1 MTDLH
6 KLVKIA
12 HYYYRDGLT
21 QKEIADKL
29 SMSRQNV
36 NRILKKIVEEGIVKI
51 EIVNYMAANVE
62 LERKLERVFGL
73 KDAVIIS
80 DLDDSSIFERLGQVG
95 ASYIHELLDIKKTF
109 GIGTGR
115 VLRTMVEY
123 IKERHKNVSVVQLAG
138 GMPYTEIDELIDVN
152 NQSDEII
159 IQLSQRI
166 GAVPYFMHVPI
177 FVENSDTKRAL
188 MEEQFIKNS
197 FDMIDRCDFAVV
209 SIEGINEDITMFK
222 EQYLGTDYLTQLVN
236 GGAIGNICSRYFDIY
251 GKPVHSSLD
260 DRTMVPELEQLK
272 RIPQVIGI
280 GAGRN
285 EQSAILGALRGNLI
299 NILITNIETAHYLLE
314 NA

>member
-36 NRILKKIVEEGIVKI
+36 NRILKRIVEEGIVKI
-51 EIVNYMAANVE
+51 EIVNYMAVNVE
-62 LERKLERVFGL
+62 LERKLERAFGL

-80 DLDDSSIFERLGQVG
+80 DLDDSSIIERLAQVG
-95 ASYIHELLDIKKTF
+95 ASYVHEMLDAKKTF
-109 GIGTGR
+109 GIGNGR
-115 VLRTMVEY
+115 ILRNMVEY
-123 IKERHKNVSVVQLAG
+123 VKDRHRDVSVVQIAG
-138 GMPYTEIDELIDVN
+138 GMPYTEIDDLIDIN

-177 FVENSDTKRAL
+177 FVENSDTKKAL
-188 MEEQFIKNS
+188 MEEQFVKNS
-197 FDMIDRCDFAVV
+197 FDMLDRCDFAVL
-209 SIEGINEDITMFK
+209 SIEGINEDITLFK
-222 EQYLGTDYLTQLVN
+222 EQYLGTSYLSQLIN
-236 GGAIGNICSRYFDIY
+236 GGAVGNICSRYFDIN
-251 GKPVHSSLD
+251 GTRVHSSLE

-272 RIPQVIGI
+272 KIPQIIGI
-280 GAGRN
+280 GAGKN
-285 EQSAILGALRGNLI
+285 EQAAILGALRGKLI
-299 NILITNIETAHYLLE
+299 NVLITNIETAQYLLE

>member
-36 NRILKKIVEEGIVKI
+36 NRILKRIVEEGIVKI

-62 LERKLERVFGL
+62 LERKLERAFGL

-80 DLDDSSIFERLGQVG
+80 DLDDSSIIERLAQVG
-95 ASYIHELLDIKKTF
+95 ASYVHEMLETKKTF
-109 GIGTGR
+109 GIGNGR
-115 VLRTMVEY
+115 ILRNMVEY
-123 IKERHKNVSVVQLAG
+123 VKERHKDVSVVQIAG
-138 GMPYTEIDELIDVN
+138 GMPYTEIDDLIDIN

-177 FVENSDTKRAL
+177 FVENSETKKAL
-188 MEEQFIKNS
+188 MEEQFVKNS
-197 FDMIDRCDFAVV
+197 FDMIDRCDFAVL
-209 SIEGINEDITMFK
+209 SIEGINEDITLFK
-222 EQYLGTDYLTQLVN
+222 EQYLGTSYLSQLIN
-236 GGAIGNICSRYFDIY
+236 GGAVGNICSRYFDIN
-251 GKPVHSSLD
+251 GTQVHSSLE

-272 RIPQVIGI
+272 KIPQIIGI
-280 GAGRN
+280 GAGKN
-285 EQSAILGALRGNLI
+285 EHAAILGALRGKLI
-299 NILITNIETAHYLLE
+299 NVLITNIETAQYLLE
-314 NA
+314 NI